1 MRNILIA
8 LVLVISLTGCME
20 GEYTDNR
27 PADQARFISIVREW
41 RDTVNA
47 AEKNEGLRRQ
57 LLEKGVDAAKAHIRD
72 SLQLQFKAWEARVL
86 DVAPDPAEPNVLV
99 ASFGMNLDAGPMTE
113 KTRYQSVVF
122 TSRTSESQPAYAIL
136 KTLTVGD
143 LVRIDGQ
150 FKTLQKTINVD
161 SYNDLSK
168 SKNVLDNPEF
178 RVEIGGIQKL

>member
-8 LVLVISLTGCME
+8 LVFVISLTGCME
-20 GEYTDNR
+20 GKYTDNR
-27 PADQARFISIVREW
+27 PAEQVRFISIVREW

-57 LLEKGVDAAKAHIRD
+57 LLENGVASVKAHIGD

-86 DVAPDPAEPNVLV
+86 DVAPDPADRDYIV

-113 KTRYQSVVF
+113 KSRYQSVVF
-122 TSRTSESQPAYAIL
+122 TSRTATAEPVYAIL
-136 KTLTVGD
+136 KTLEVGYI
-143 LVRIDGQ
+143 VRIDGK
-150 FKTLQKTINVD
+150 FKTLQKTINID

-178 RVEIGGIQKL
+178 RVEIEKVEKL